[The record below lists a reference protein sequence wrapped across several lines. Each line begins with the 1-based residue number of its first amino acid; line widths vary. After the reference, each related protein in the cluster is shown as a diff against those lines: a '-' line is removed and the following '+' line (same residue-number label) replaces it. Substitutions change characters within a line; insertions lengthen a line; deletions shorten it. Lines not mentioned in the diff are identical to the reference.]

1 VSTASARAKQLFNSS
16 KNREQM
22 ATMELE
28 AWTASLKA
36 RPNDAVTIK
45 DFPVL
50 KQQNP
55 WTI

>member
-22 ATMELE
+22 ATIALE
-28 AWTASLKA
+28 AWTASLEA
-36 RPNDAVTIK
+36 RPNDAMTIK
-45 DFPVL
+45 DVPVL

-55 WTI
+55 WTL